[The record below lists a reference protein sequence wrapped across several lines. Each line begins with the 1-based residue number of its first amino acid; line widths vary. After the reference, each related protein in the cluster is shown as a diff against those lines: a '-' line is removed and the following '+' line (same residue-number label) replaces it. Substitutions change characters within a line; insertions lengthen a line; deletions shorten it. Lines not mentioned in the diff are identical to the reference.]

1 MGLFNKEPI
10 ICSICG
16 QDVKKSQL
24 QKCRL
29 TDGIICGDCA
39 SYATDWLGKDAGY
52 SDLKR
57 STVATVREYVEKRK
71 EQINRKKNFPADIVV
86 GRMKINN
93 KARQWCWTERL
104 REAGTS
110 QIDFDTGLDIFSF
123 DDIEHI
129 EGDSFP
135 VAVGGET
142 TITNNGLGRAVV
154 GGVLAGS
161 TGAILGAATA
171 KQTVHSAPQ
180 TTVTCNRIYMK
191 LKPYPG
197 KTWVFPMPSREDMQ
211 TVMDILSGKQQALPA
226 QQQAPATSD
235 PAEELRKYKAL
246 ADEGVITAEDYEA
259 KKKQLLGL

>member
-1 MGLFNKEPI
+1 MRKF
-10 ICSICG
+10 
-16 QDVKKSQL
+16 
-24 QKCRL
+24 RL
-29 TDGIICGDCA
+29 ADGFVCGDCA
-39 SYATDWLGKDAGY
+39 FDAIGWLGIGTDFSA
-52 SDLKR
+52 LKAL
-57 STVATVREYVEKRK
+57 SAATVRNYIEKEQEKRD
-71 EQINRKKNFPADIVV
+71 RKKNFLANTDNIEV
-86 GRMKINN
+86 GKMKIDT
-93 KARQWCWTERL
+93 KGRQWCWTERL
-104 REAGTS
+104 RKAGTNE
-110 QIDFDTGLDIFSF
+110 IDFDTGLDIFSF

-142 TITNNGLGRAVV
+142 TITNNGLSRAVV

-226 QQQAPATSD
+226 QQEAPTTSD
-235 PAEELRKYKAL
+235 PVEELRKYKAL